1 MSGNK
6 NIIAIADIA
15 NQVSTRALANCS
27 YPVYAVTKHKGM
39 MPSAEYFKKQIHS
52 RDVEGYKIVQKGQFA
67 YATIHLDE
75 GSIGKL
81 ESADQCIISPMY
93 TVFEVDETRVHAPYL
108 IRLLKSPWALNQY
121 SLMGNGTVHRRR
133 SISFDV
139 LGRMKVHI
147 PPMDEQKY
155 IATILEKA
163 DNLRHKRQ
171 ETIALTDEF
180 LRAAF
185 VEMFGNPEVNPLGYR
200 RGTIR
205 ELVAAANYG
214 TAEKAS
220 EISGEFPILRMNNI
234 TYEGT
239 WNFTSLKYVDL
250 APKIKDKFL
259 VRKGDLLFNRTNSVD
274 LVGKTAVFNEETT
287 MAIAGYLVRVRTND
301 DGDPYY
307 LAGYLNSSHGKTTL
321 KAMAKSIVGMANI
334 NAQEMQDIPILI
346 PPIEVQRRYGKL
358 VQSVRASQ
366 KTQERSLSDIV
377 ALASSLATRS
387 FATHN
392 QII

>member
-1 MSGNK
+1 M
-6 NIIAIADIA
+6 
-15 NQVSTRALANCS
+15 
-27 YPVYAVTKHKGM
+27 
-39 MPSAEYFKKQIHS
+39 
-52 RDVEGYKIVQKGQFA
+52 
-67 YATIHLDE
+67 
-75 GSIGKL
+75 
-81 ESADQCIISPMY
+81 
-93 TVFEVDETRVHAPYL
+93 
-108 IRLLKSPWALNQY
+108 
-121 SLMGNGTVHRRR
+121 
-133 SISFDV
+133 
-139 LGRMKVHI
+139 
-147 PPMDEQKY
+147 
-155 IATILEKA
+155 
-163 DNLRHKRQ
+163 
-171 ETIALTDEF
+171 
-180 LRAAF
+180 
-185 VEMFGNPEVNPLGYR
+185 
-200 RGTIR
+200 
-205 ELVAAANYG
+205 
-214 TAEKAS
+214 
-220 EISGEFPILRMNNI
+220 
-234 TYEGT
+234 
-239 WNFTSLKYVDL
+239 
-250 APKIKDKFL
+250 
-259 VRKGDLLFNRTNSVD
+259 D